1 MNETLFLITYFCNA
15 RVGAWV
21 GRNFCPAKMFGC
33 TVFVT
38 YCGSADYLII
48 IHEHD
53 TLYNDPANYLYI
65 RS

>member
-1 MNETLFLITYFCNA
+1 
-15 RVGAWV
+15 
-21 GRNFCPAKMFGC
+21 MFGC

-48 IHEHD
+48 NHGHD

-65 RS
+65 NSVLSRLLFVTGHAQLGSCNILF